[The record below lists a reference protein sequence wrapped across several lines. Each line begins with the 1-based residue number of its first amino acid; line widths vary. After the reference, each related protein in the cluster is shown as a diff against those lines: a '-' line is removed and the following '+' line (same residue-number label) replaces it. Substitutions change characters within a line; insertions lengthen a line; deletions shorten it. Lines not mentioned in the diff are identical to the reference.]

1 MSVYKR
7 MLESN
12 NQTVEYVNAKYC
24 AGTFDKLC

>member
-12 NQTVEYVNAKYC
+12 NQTVEYVNAK
-24 AGTFDKLC
+24 